1 MKQYESNTNELT
13 IADMLGRYDG
23 RESGKATNDST
34 DSSHVISEGCL
45 ELERQL
51 TLGSYIGWQDSQWW
65 LFRKDGE
72 GIQSGRSIEELLFKL
87 YI

>member
-1 MKQYESNTNELT
+1 MNNDISDMWWATSPNSVKKDKDYEAAHTLT
-13 IADMLGRYDG
+13 R
-23 RESGKATNDST
+23 ST
-34 DSSHVISEGCL
+34 GYVLSECCQ

-51 TLGSYIGWQDSQWW
+51 TLGAYLGWQDRQWW

-72 GIQSGRSIEELLFKL
+72 GIESGKTIEELLFKL

>member
-1 MKQYESNTNELT
+1 MSKN
-13 IADMLGRYDG
+13 DG
-23 RESGKATNDST
+23 RRIFEETVAKRQPLKCEPEPAHALTRST
-34 DSSHVISEGCL
+34 GYVLSECCQ

-51 TLGSYIGWQDSQWW
+51 TLGAYLGWQDRQWW

-72 GIQSGRSIEELLFKL
+72 DIESGKTIEELLFKL

>member
-1 MKQYESNTNELT
+1 MDNNTEDLT
-13 IADMLGRYDG
+13 TVYMLGKYDG
-23 RESGKATNDST
+23 RKEAQATNSRCPAST
-34 DSSHVISEGCL
+34 GHVVSECCQ

-51 TLGSYIGWQDSQWW
+51 TLGAYLGWQDHQWW

-72 GIQSGRSIEELLFKL
+72 GIESGKTIEELLFKL